1 MSHFGHGGGRFGREW
16 RNEANLR
23 VRRLVLRGYQDGVGL
38 GFGAGGASGCGFFGL
53 EAAEL
58 VEGIMVVALGGID
71 AALEAGEF
79 VGLLGEDLAEGD
91 VVDVDDAL
99 PELGLDDA
107 ETAEEPLAIDEGID
121 EHGPLGGGGAE
132 AVVIFA
138 DEFLEVGPDFAAN
151 ELGFGVDAGFEGIHG
166 GVGLAVIGAGSGRF
180 FRVETIG

>member
-1 MSHFGHGGGRFGREW
+1 
-16 RNEANLR
+16 
-23 VRRLVLRGYQDGVGL
+23 
-38 GFGAGGASGCGFFGL
+38 
-53 EAAEL
+53 
-58 VEGIMVVALGGID
+58 MVVALVGVD
-71 AALEAGEF
+71 AALVTGEF
-79 VGLLGEDLAEGD
+79 VGVLGEDVAEGD

-166 GVGLAVIGAGSGRF
+166 GVGFALVRAGPVDFFALRRLAKSCFWVAMTGGYPRVKLLRF
-180 FRVETIG
+180 APEGK